1 MKNEL
6 EKLLAEYGQ
15 TSGGAW
21 LRETPWRRIELRS
34 MTGVEG
40 KCQAMYSA
48 LFDRLYVAPD
58 KNAPVWFGS
67 VVHELRHAY
76 QRHRFGLLLYMLL
89 KIIRPVIEKPAKE
102 AELDATEWMC
112 KKNEEKLAQKLNERK
127 QKEKSEIAKTNPV
140 SSFNGGR

>member
-1 MKNEL
+1 MKNLTEL
-6 EKLLAEYGQ
+6 LTEYEQ
-15 TSGGAW
+15 TESGAW
-21 LRETPWRRIELRS
+21 LRKTPWRGMEVRN

-40 KCQAMYSA
+40 KRQAMYSA

-89 KIIRPVIEKPAKE
+89 KIIRPVIEKPAKK
-102 AELDATEWMC
+102 AELDATEWLC
-112 KKNEEKLAQKLNERK
+112 KKNEAELEQKLKERK
-127 QKEKSEIAKTNPV
+127 RK
-140 SSFNGGR
+140 

>member
-1 MKNEL
+1 MKKFTEL
-6 EKLLAEYGQ
+6 LSEYEQ

-21 LRETPWRRIELRS
+21 LRETPWRGMELRS
-34 MTGVEG
+34 MTGEEG
-40 KCQAMYSA
+40 KRQAAYSA

-58 KNAPVWFGS
+58 KSAPVWFGS

-76 QRHRFGLLLYMLL
+76 QRHRFGLLLYMLM

-112 KKNEEKLAQKLNERK
+112 QVNEEELEKRLQERK
-127 QKEKSEIAKTNPV
+127 RK
-140 SSFNGGR
+140 

>member
-6 EKLLAEYGQ
+6 EKRLAEYEQ

-21 LRETPWRRIELRS
+21 LQKTQWRNMELRS

-40 KCQAMYSA
+40 KRQAMYSA

-58 KNAPVWFGS
+58 KNAAVWFGS

-89 KIIRPVIEKPAKE
+89 KIIRPVIEKPAKQ
-102 AELDATEWMC
+102 AELEATEWMC
-112 KKNEEKLAQKLNERK
+112 RK
-127 QKEKSEIAKTNPV
+127 QEEEHEKTLE
-140 SSFNGGR
+140 RRR

>member
-21 LRETPWRRIELRS
+21 LQKTPWRNMELRS

-40 KCQAMYSA
+40 KRQAMYSA
-48 LFDRLYVAPD
+48 LFDRLYIAPD
-58 KNAPVWFGS
+58 KNAAVWFGS

-89 KIIRPVIEKPAKE
+89 KIIRPVVERPAKQ
-102 AELDATEWMC
+102 AELDATTWLC
-112 KKNEEKLAQKLNERK
+112 RKNEEEHEKTLER
-127 QKEKSEIAKTNPV
+127 
-140 SSFNGGR
+140 RR

>member
-1 MKNEL
+1 MKNLTEL
-6 EKLLAEYGQ
+6 LSEYEQ

-21 LRETPWRRIELRS
+21 LRETPWRGMEVRS
-34 MTGVEG
+34 MTGEEG
-40 KCQAMYSA
+40 RRQAMYSA

-76 QRHRFGLLLYMLL
+76 QRHKFGLLLYMLM
-89 KIIRPVIEKPAKE
+89 KIIRPVIERPAKK

-112 KKNEEKLAQKLNERK
+112 QVNEEELEKRLQERK
-127 QKEKSEIAKTNPV
+127 RKRK
-140 SSFNGGR
+140 

>member
-6 EKLLAEYGQ
+6 EKLLAEYEQ

-40 KCQAMYSA
+40 KYQAMYSA

-127 QKEKSEIAKTNPV
+127 QKKVGNCKNESGEQ
-140 SSFNGGR
+140 F

>member
-1 MKNEL
+1 MKNLTEL
-6 EKLLAEYGQ
+6 LSEYEQ
-15 TSGGAW
+15 TATGEW
-21 LRETPWRRIELRS
+21 LQKTPWRGMELRS

-40 KCQAMYSA
+40 KRQAMYSA

-89 KIIRPVIEKPAKE
+89 KIIRPVVEKPAKK
-102 AELDATEWMC
+102 AELNATEWLC
-112 KKNEEKLAQKLNERK
+112 KKNEEELERK
-127 QKEKSEIAKTNPV
+127 LTERKRK
-140 SSFNGGR
+140 

>member
-21 LRETPWRRIELRS
+21 LRETPWRNMELRS

-40 KCQAMYSA
+40 KRQAMYSA
-48 LFDRLYVAPD
+48 LFDRLYIAPD
-58 KNAPVWFGS
+58 KNAAVWFGS

-89 KIIRPVIEKPAKE
+89 KIIRPVVERPAKQ
-102 AELDATEWMC
+102 AELDATKWLC
-112 KKNEEKLAQKLNERK
+112 KKNEEEHEKTLERRRC
-127 QKEKSEIAKTNPV
+127 Q
-140 SSFNGGR
+140 

>member
-1 MKNEL
+1 
-6 EKLLAEYGQ
+6 
-15 TSGGAW
+15 
-21 LRETPWRRIELRS
+21 

-40 KCQAMYSA
+40 KRQAMYSA

-89 KIIRPVIEKPAKE
+89 KVVRPVVEKPAKQ

-112 KKNEEKLAQKLNERK
+112 WKKEEELERK
-127 QKEKSEIAKTNPV
+127 LQERKRNCKQET
-140 SSFNGGR
+140 

>member
-6 EKLLAEYGQ
+6 EKILAEYEQ
-15 TSGGAW
+15 TATGEW
-21 LRETPWRRIELRS
+21 LQKTPWRRIELRS

-40 KCQAMYSA
+40 KLQAAYSA

-58 KNAPVWFGS
+58 KSEAVWFGS

-89 KIIRPVIEKPAKE
+89 KIIRPVIERPAKK
-102 AELDATEWMC
+102 AELNATEWMC
-112 KKNEEKLAQKLNERK
+112 RK
-127 QKEKSEIAKTNPV
+127 QEEEHEKTLE
-140 SSFNGGR
+140 RRRWCQ

>member
-21 LRETPWRRIELRS
+21 LQKTPWRNMELRS

-40 KCQAMYSA
+40 KRQAMYSA

-58 KNAPVWFGS
+58 KNAAVWFGS

-76 QRHRFGLLLYMLL
+76 QRHRFGLLLYMML
-89 KIIRPVIEKPAKE
+89 KIIRPVIEKPAKQ
-102 AELDATEWMC
+102 AELDATAWMC
-112 KKNEEKLAQKLNERK
+112 KKNEEEHEKTLRERM
-127 QKEKSEIAKTNPV
+127 
-140 SSFNGGR
+140 GCR